1 MQNKVRFPFLIE
13 ARLPPPATLFS
24 PLVTPGHIT
33 SQIPGPLIFPVVA
46 VNGGQLYKFIQVE
59 QKVYR
64 QHRQFQHKCRYDAH
78 RNNDYPH
85 RYQIAQQAKFCIP
98 SCAENSWTHP
108 AASRKQTRKRGGCS
122 AERNSYPPLSRR
134 LCSRPF
140 SGSRTSVLSAFF
152 SVSIAIFRI
161 FLDFIECIIVRAH
174 FLWVPCKTCK
184 QSIQAVY

>member
-24 PLVTPGHIT
+24 PMVTPGHIT
-33 SQIPGPLIFPVVA
+33 GQIPGPLIFPVVA

-64 QHRQFQHKCRYDAH
+64 QHRQFQHKCCYDAC

-98 SCAENSWTHP
+98 SCAENSCYYSGVDGFSYHIIGTHNKHSLKISSRLP
-108 AASRKQTRKRGGCS
+108 AQVSGDCQN
-122 AERNSYPPLSRR
+122 ER
-134 LCSRPF
+134 
-140 SGSRTSVLSAFF
+140 TA
-152 SVSIAIFRI
+152 
-161 FLDFIECIIVRAH
+161 
-174 FLWVPCKTCK
+174 
-184 QSIQAVY
+184 